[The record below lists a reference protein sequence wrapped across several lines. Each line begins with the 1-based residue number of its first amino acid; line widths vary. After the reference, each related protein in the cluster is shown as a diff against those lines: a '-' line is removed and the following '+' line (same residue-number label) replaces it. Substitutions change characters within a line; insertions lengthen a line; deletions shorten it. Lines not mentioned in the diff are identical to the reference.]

1 MEWKNH
7 GVSASSKQ
15 QTNCDHYAVHL
26 TNVLKN
32 SLRKCTLEWMDLAKA
47 KRPEPARTEKHLAGS
62 RSSVSINFQQFVV
75 QSTINTVNKNI
86 AGEDLR
92 EELFNYQ
99 ERKNTVDQAY
109 QAHDDNIS
117 PVIVCSF
124 KLELS
129 KPMLN

>member
-1 MEWKNH
+1 
-7 GVSASSKQ
+7 
-15 QTNCDHYAVHL
+15 
-26 TNVLKN
+26 
-32 SLRKCTLEWMDLAKA
+32 MDLAKA